1 MEAVTKD
8 HGYSSPKYKLLAFFE
23 KSRDRW
29 KAKALD
35 RQQRIR
41 QLEKRLAELQA
52 SRRQWKAKA
61 QAQDASPAVQE
72 EQKQKRA

>member
-1 MEAVTKD
+1 MEAVTED
-8 HGYSSPKYKLLAFFE
+8 HGYSSPTYKLLAFFE

-29 KAKALD
+29 KAKALE

-61 QAQDASPAVQE
+61 QAQHDPPAVHE
-72 EQKQKRA
+72 EQKQK

>member
-1 MEAVTKD
+1 MEAVTED
-8 HGYSSPKYKLLAFFE
+8 HGYSSPTYKLLAFFE

-52 SRRQWKAKA
+52 SRRQWRAKA
-61 QAQDASPAVQE
+61 RAQHASPGLHE
-72 EQKQKRA
+72 EQKQK